1 MRSKVWIRIVNSNN
15 PAKKKNL
22 LAASQEIT
30 TEDDVKYLAAPLNK
44 LTNNIL
50 LAQIRPLAN
59 KLINNTEKIDK
70 IKILIEEQ
78 KHD

>member
-1 MRSKVWIRIVNSNN
+1 LHSDCEFQQSCQEKKSTSRISRNYNR
-15 PAKKKNL
+15 
-22 LAASQEIT
+22 
-30 TEDDVKYLAAPLNK
+30 DDVKYLAAHLNK

-50 LAQIRPLAN
+50 LTQIRPLAN